1 MPTWK
6 NDFLH
11 DLGARRERAVARND
25 DPVERL
31 VDQYVEHRIDRRQ
44 FFKRAAALGISVSAA
59 GTLLAACGG
68 GGDGAE
74 TAATSAGGE
83 ATTAAATTAAATTE
97 AAGEPVV
104 GGILLE
110 GYDRDVSRL
119 DPVAT
124 TWWDASLFP
133 AVHETVVTQDAEGAF
148 IPMIAES
155 WDQSEDGSTLTF
167 TIRDGLTFQGGSPC
181 DAAAVAAA
189 LNVIRQNGINAGFWT
204 PVTDVAAD
212 GNTVVVTMDHPY
224 ADLLYVL
231 NSGYSAIFDN
241 AVREELG
248 DNYGVTACDGTG
260 PFTLTELVPGSH
272 CEVARWDG
280 YAGPGADTFTN
291 QGTAYLDGVRWV
303 VLLEPAT
310 RAQELEAGNIQALH
324 GPAPQDV
331 DRLKENSDF
340 AVIEFQEWSLYQL
353 GLNYDRTEL
362 GFDDVKVRQAF
373 MHAID
378 RQAIVDSIF
387 FGKAAPSY
395 TIVPS
400 AFPFYDPAVEEFGT
414 FDADLAASLLDEAGW
429 TAGGDGIRE
438 KNGTKLSFETV
449 TEAYDKTEGLVAQAV
464 QEMLKN
470 VGIDL
475 QIKPTNDFFTEKGIL
490 VEGGPTAYMIK
501 NVWPYMFDASLL
513 FTDSNYI
520 LPACCNVTFT
530 RIPEL
535 DQAYAEWQAASNE
548 EELSAAAKKACMIA
562 AEQVAFVPIVTP
574 LNVWVHT
581 QAVHGWAPNQPN
593 LYPFYN
599 DVWIE
604 S

>member
-1 MPTWK
+1 MT
-6 NDFLH
+6 
-11 DLGARRERAVARND
+11 RNED
-25 DPVERL
+25 SIERL
-31 VDQYVEHRIDRRQ
+31 IGQYVGNRIDRRQ
-44 FFKRAAALGISVSAA
+44 FFKRAAALGLSFGAA
-59 GTLLAACGG
+59 GSLLAACGG
-68 GGDGAE
+68 GNGGETEAAVTTGGE
-74 TAATSAGGE
+74 TATGASAT
-83 ATTAAATTAAATTE
+83 AATTE
-97 AAGEPVV
+97 GASEPIV
-104 GGILLE
+104 GGMLLE

-124 TWWDASLFP
+124 SWWDASLFP
-133 AVHETVVTQDAEGAF
+133 AVHETLVTQDAEGAF

-155 WDQSEDGSTLTF
+155 WEQSEDGKTVTF
-167 TIRDGLTFQGGSPC
+167 TIREGLTFQGGTPC
-181 DAAAVAAA
+181 DAAAIAAA
-189 LNVIRQNGINAGFWT
+189 LNVIRQMGINAGFWT

-212 GNTVVVTMDHPY
+212 GSTVVVTMQHPY
-224 ADLLYVL
+224 ADLFFVL

-241 AVREELG
+241 TVRERLG
-248 DNYGVTACDGTG
+248 DDYGVTECDGTG
-260 PFTLTELVPGSH
+260 PFTLKELVPGSH

-280 YAGPGADTFTN
+280 YPGPGADTFSN
-291 QGTAYLDGVRWV
+291 QGTAYLDGVRWI

-353 GLNYDRTEL
+353 GVNYDRTDL

-387 FGKAAPSY
+387 FGKATPSY
-395 TIVPS
+395 TIVPP
-400 AFPFYDPAVEEFGT
+400 AFPYYDPAVEQFGT
-414 FDADLAASLLDEAGW
+414 FDTELAASLLDEAGW
-429 TAGGDGIRE
+429 TVGGDGIRE
-438 KNGTKLSFETV
+438 KNGTKLSFEAV
-449 TEAYDKTEGLVAQAV
+449 TEAYDATEGLIAQAV

-470 VGIDL
+470 VGIDMQL
-475 QIKPTNDFFTEKGIL
+475 KPTNDYFTDKGVL
-490 VEGGPTAYMIK
+490 VEGGPPAYMLK

-513 FTDSNYI
+513 FSDSQYV
-520 LPACCNVTFT
+520 LPACCNVSFT
-530 RIPEL
+530 DIPEL
-535 DQAYAEWQAASNE
+535 NQAYAAWQSAANE
-548 EELSAAAKKACMIA
+548 EELAAAAKKALAIA

-581 QAVHGWAPNQPN
+581 KAVHGWIPNQPN

-599 DVWIE
+599 DVWVE